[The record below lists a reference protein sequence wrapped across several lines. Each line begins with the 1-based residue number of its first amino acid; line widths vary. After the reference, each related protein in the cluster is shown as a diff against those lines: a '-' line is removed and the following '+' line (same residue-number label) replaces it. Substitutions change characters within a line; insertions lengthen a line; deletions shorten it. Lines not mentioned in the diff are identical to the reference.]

1 MNIDK
6 EKLAERFKQQD
17 WNYVFKQA
25 KIISDFLLIQSFKIY
40 DKERRED
47 MSQECLEN
55 FHKKIQQNKVDPD
68 KNLFA
73 FIWKNSR
80 FRVLEILR
88 KENNRNRI
96 AKFIPYNT
104 LDDTAI
110 SDFYDSIEG
119 VGDRY
124 IQNNLKDLWAV

>member
-6 EKLAERFKQQD
+6 DKLSDKFRLQD

-25 KIISDFLLIQSFKIY
+25 KIITDFLLIQNFKIY
-40 DKERRED
+40 DIERRED

-55 FHKKIQQNKVDPD
+55 FQKKILQKKVDPD

-88 KENNRNRI
+88 KDC
-96 AKFIPYNT
+96 PYP
-104 LDDTAI
+104 LF
-110 SDFYDSIEG
+110 SCPCG
-119 VGDRY
+119 RRY
-124 IQNNLKDLWAV
+124 QCAFSC

>member
-6 EKLAERFKQQD
+6 EKLSNKFKLQD
-17 WNYVFKQA
+17 WDYVFKQA
-25 KIISDFLLIQSFKIY
+25 KIITDFLLIQSFKIY
-40 DKERRED
+40 DTERRED

-55 FHKKIQQNKVDPD
+55 FQKKILQNKVDPD

-96 AKFIPYNT
+96 ANFIPY
-104 LDDTAI
+104 DTIVDSTSDYFDAI
-110 SDFYDSIEG
+110 SKNGNKYVPKEL
-119 VGDRY
+119 
-124 IQNNLKDLWAV
+124 QELWA